1 MRIESLSQLLWLVV
15 PLFLIGS
22 AAGGLRALSLR
33 QADPR
38 RRRLYQALWVA
49 LLLAG
54 TPLWILA
61 AVTLGL
67 V

>member
-22 AAGGLRALSLR
+22 GAGALRALSLR
-33 QADPR
+33 QAEPR

-54 TPLWILA
+54 TPAWILV

>member
-1 MRIESLSQLLWLVV
+1 VRVGSLSQLLWLAV
-15 PLFLIGS
+15 PLFLIAFG
-22 AAGGLRALSLR
+22 AGALRALGLR

-38 RRRLYQALWVA
+38 RRRLFQALWVA

-54 TPLWILA
+54 TPAWILA
-61 AVTLGL
+61 AVALGL